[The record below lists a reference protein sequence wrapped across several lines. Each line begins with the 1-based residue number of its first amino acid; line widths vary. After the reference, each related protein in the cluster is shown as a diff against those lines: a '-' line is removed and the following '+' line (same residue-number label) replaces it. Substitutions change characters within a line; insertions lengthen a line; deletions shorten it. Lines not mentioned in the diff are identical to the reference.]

1 MARLPLVIYPD
12 VILKTRCAE
21 ITEIDGDLVTF
32 AADMADTMY
41 LSHGIG
47 LAAPQVAKNIRMMT
61 VDVEQEDGRSALITL
76 VNPIIADSHGR
87 TTYEEGCLSF
97 PGITA
102 EVKRKDQIH
111 VVAYDLQGREL
122 DFEADGLLSICIQ
135 HEMDH
140 LNGVTFVDRLNPVK
154 RKLVVR
160 HYMGLRAQEAHE
172 EREADRKARILGASA
187 VAGAADASG
196 SEDDDADTDCSCC

>member
-12 VILKTRCAE
+12 VILKTRCAD
-21 ITEIDGDLVTF
+21 ITEIDGDLVSF
-32 AADMADTMY
+32 AEDMADTMY

-61 VDVEQEDGRSALITL
+61 VDVEQENGRSALLTL
-76 VNPIIADSHGR
+76 VNPIIAGTHGR

-102 EVKRKDQIH
+102 EVKRNDQIH
-111 VVAYDLQGREL
+111 VVAYDLQGQEL

-135 HEMDH
+135 HELDH
-140 LNGVTFVDRLNPVK
+140 LNGVTFVDRLSPIQ

-160 HYMGLRAQEAHE
+160 EYLKQRQEDRRDAEEEVLRSIQ
-172 EREADRKARILGASA
+172 GN
-187 VAGAADASG
+187 
-196 SEDDDADTDCSCC
+196 

>member
-12 VILKTRCAE
+12 VILKTRCAD
-21 ITEIDGDLVTF
+21 ITEIDGDLVSF
-32 AADMADTMY
+32 AEDMADTMY

-61 VDVEQEDGRSALITL
+61 VDVEQENGRSALMTL
-76 VNPIIADSHGR
+76 VNPIIAGTHGR

-102 EVKRKDQIH
+102 EVKRNDQIH
-111 VVAYDLQGREL
+111 VVAYDLQGQEL

-135 HEMDH
+135 HELDH

-160 HYMGLRAQEAHE
+160 NYLGLRAQEQQD
-172 EREADRKARILGASA
+172 EREADLKARILGASA
-187 VAGAADASG
+187 AHDHS
-196 SEDDDADTDCSCC
+196 DTDCSCC

>member
-12 VILKTRCAE
+12 VILKTRCAD
-21 ITEIDGDLVTF
+21 ITEIDGDLVSF
-32 AADMADTMY
+32 AEDMADTMY

-61 VDVEQEDGRSALITL
+61 VDVEQENGRSALLTL
-76 VNPIIADSHGR
+76 VNPIIAGTHGR

-102 EVKRKDQIH
+102 EVKRNDQIH
-111 VVAYDLQGREL
+111 VVAYDLQGQEL

-135 HEMDH
+135 HELDH

-160 HYMGLRAQEAHE
+160 NYLGLRAQEQQD
-172 EREADRKARILGASA
+172 EREADLKARILGASA
-187 VAGAADASG
+187 VP
-196 SEDDDADTDCSCC
+196 DDSDTDCSCC

>member
-41 LSHGIG
+41 LSQGIG
-47 LAAPQVAKNIRMMT
+47 LAAPQVAQNIRMMT
-61 VDVEQEDGRSALITL
+61 VDVEQEEGRSALITL
-76 VNPIIADSHGR
+76 VNPIIAASHGK

-111 VVAYDLQGREL
+111 VVAYDLEGREL

-135 HEMDH
+135 HEIDH

-160 HYMGLRAQEAHE
+160 NYMGLRAEEAHD
-172 EREADRKARILGASA
+172 EREAQRQARVVA
-187 VAGAADASG
+187 VNAAQADASPEPT
-196 SEDDDADTDCSCC
+196 SA

>member
-1 MARLPLVIYPD
+1 
-12 VILKTRCAE
+12 
-21 ITEIDGDLVTF
+21 
-32 AADMADTMY
+32 DMADTMY

-76 VNPIIADSHGR
+76 VNPIIAGSHGR

-111 VVAYDLQGREL
+111 VVAYDLQGQEL

-160 HYMGLRAQEAHE
+160 NYMGLRAEQLHD
-172 EREADRKARILGASA
+172 EREAQRTARVAAAAA
-187 VAGAADASG
+187 VNVEAEAEAEADADV
-196 SEDDDADTDCSCC
+196 DDDCSCC

>member
-12 VILKTRCAE
+12 VILKTRCSE
-21 ITEIDGDLVTF
+21 ITEIDGDLVSF
-32 AADMADTMY
+32 AEDMADTMY

-61 VDVEQEDGRSALITL
+61 VDVEQEDGRSALMTL

-111 VVAYDLQGREL
+111 VVAYNLQGQEL

-135 HEMDH
+135 HELDH
-140 LNGVTFVDRLNPVK
+140 LNGVTFVDRLNSVK

-160 HYMGLRAQEAHE
+160 NYLGLRAEEAHE
-172 EREADRKARILGASA
+172 QREAQRQARVQA
-187 VAGAADASG
+187 VNQAQADAGADPS
-196 SEDDDADTDCSCC
+196 SD